1 MSGSTADTRAAMG
14 HEPTPDRPQAHRTRP
29 APAHRTLPAP
39 AGRATFRHSLHAEW
53 IKIRTMRSTGYVI
66 LGTLAFCTGL
76 ASLNGTSAGGDY
88 ATMTAA
94 DRAAFDPLAT
104 SLRGYLLAQIA
115 LGLLGGL
122 VITSEYGARTIVST
136 LTAVPHRA
144 RVLAAKATVLIAV
157 ALPVGLVVSLSGFLV
172 GQAAL
177 AGADAPHL
185 GLSDPQA
192 LRGILGGGLYLTL
205 AALFGLA
212 IGAVIRSTT
221 ATVTTLFGAMLIV
234 QAFAPALPG
243 AFGDRVAKY
252 WPPIAGGQIIT
263 GHRDPAL
270 LAPWSGLAVMAG
282 CVGALLTAAFIV
294 FRRRDA

>member
-1 MSGSTADTRAAMG
+1 MSGSATDT
-14 HEPTPDRPQAHRTRP
+14 
-29 APAHRTLPAP
+29 AP
-39 AGRATFRHSLHAEW
+39 AGRATFPHGLRAEW
-53 IKIRTMRSTGYVI
+53 IKIRTMRSTIHVI
-66 LGTLAFCTGL
+66 LGTLAFCVGL
-76 ASLNGTSAGGDY
+76 ASLNGTSAGGEYGD
-88 ATMTAA
+88 MTAA
-94 DRAAFDPLAT
+94 DQASFDPLAT

-115 LGLLGGL
+115 LGLLGAL

-144 RVLAAKATVLIAV
+144 RVLAAKATVLVAV
-157 ALPVGLVVSLSGFLV
+157 VLPVGLLVSFSGFLV

-205 AALFGLA
+205 AGLFGLA
-212 IGAVIRSTT
+212 IGAVVRSTT
-221 ATVTTLFGAMLIV
+221 ATVTTLFGALLIV

-243 AFGDRVAKY
+243 ALGDRVAKY
-252 WPPIAGGQIIT
+252 WPPLAGGQIIT
-263 GHRDPAL
+263 GYRDPAL

-282 CVGALLTAAFIV
+282 CVAALLTAAFIV
-294 FRRRDA
+294 FRKRDA

>member
-1 MSGSTADTRAAMG
+1 MSGNTADTLTAMG
-14 HEPTPDRPQAHRTRP
+14 HEPTPDRPQAHRTP
-29 APAHRTLPAP
+29 PAP

-53 IKIRTMRSTGYVI
+53 IKIRTMRSTLYVI
-66 LGTLAFCTGL
+66 LGTLAFCMGL

-88 ATMTAA
+88 AAMTAA

-115 LGLLGGL
+115 LGLMGGL

-144 RVLAAKATVLIAV
+144 RVLAAKATALIAV
-157 ALPVGLVVSLSGFLV
+157 ALPVGLLVSLSGFLV

-185 GLSDPQA
+185 GLSEPQA

-212 IGAVIRSTT
+212 IGTVIRSTT
-221 ATVTTLFGAMLIV
+221 ATVTTLFGTMLIV
-234 QAFAPALPG
+234 QAFVPALPG

-263 GHRDPAL
+263 GYRDPAL
-270 LAPWSGLAVMAG
+270 LGPWSGLAVMAG
-282 CVGALLTAAFIV
+282 CVAALLTAAFIV

>member
-1 MSGSTADTRAAMG
+1 MSRGAARTRTAVRK
-14 HEPTPDRPQAHRTRP
+14 EPARDRPRGFRM
-29 APAHRTLPAP
+29 TLRP
-39 AGRATFRHSLHAEW
+39 AGRATFAHCLRAEW
-53 IKIRTMRSTGYVI
+53 IKIRTMRSTVF
-66 LGTLAFCTGL
+66 LVVGTLACCVGL
-76 ASLNGTSAGGDY
+76 ASLNGASAGGEY

-122 VITSEYGARTIVST
+122 MITAEYGAGTIVGT

-144 RVLAAKATVLIAV
+144 RVLAAKAVVLIAV
-157 ALPVGLVVSLSGFLV
+157 ALPVGLLVSFSGFLV

-177 AGADAPHL
+177 AGAGAPHL
-185 GLSDPQA
+185 GPSDSPA
-192 LRGILGGGLYLTL
+192 LRGILGGALYLAL
-205 AALFGLA
+205 AGLLGLA
-212 IGAVIRSTT
+212 IGTVIRSTT

-243 AFGDRVAKY
+243 AVGDWVAKY

-263 GHRDPAL
+263 GYRDPAL
-270 LAPWSGLAVMAG
+270 LDPWSGLAVMAG
-282 CVGALLTAAFIV
+282 CAAVLLGVAFIV